1 MKMRFGKII
10 LGLKDGAP
18 GYDDI
23 CVKPM
28 VHTLDE
34 ITHPIVHPCNLSLS
48 QGCFPE
54 ELKIAEILP
63 LFKTGETT
71 YFNNYR
77 PISLLP
83 VFSKIFERIMC
94 NRLYSYLVKFCI
106 LYSHQFGFRKGYS
119 TYMAL
124 ICLVE
129 KLTNAM
135 EKGEYGIG
143 IF

>member
-1 MKMRFGKII
+1 M
-10 LGLKDGAP
+10 KDGAP

-28 VHTLDE
+28 VHTLVE
-34 ITHPIVHPCNLSLS
+34 IIHPIVHLCNLSLS

-54 ELKIAEILP
+54 ELKIAEIIP

-83 VFSKIFERIMC
+83 VFSKIFERIMY